1 MEGVAA
7 SRAAAADICPLD
19 VSASESRSAAAA
31 AAAATPL
38 AGTNISR
45 ALLRSDRGV
54 RATDSE
60 RKYAENII
68 INDTTNFFHKLQ
80 SAFS

>member
-1 MEGVAA
+1 VEGVAA

-31 AAAATPL
+31 AAAAAAATPL

-45 ALLRSDRGV
+45 ALLRSDRAV

-68 INDTTNFFHKLQ
+68 INDTTKFF
-80 SAFS
+80 S